1 MQVSMYNTN
10 QQKFESQ
17 KSNRS
22 TSSTASMKN
31 YSTYSLTT
39 NGKYKYLSRI
49 DNTLIYIDASDDYKD
64 AIKDIIKELG
74 Y

>member
-1 MQVSMYNTN
+1 
-10 QQKFESQ
+10 
-17 KSNRS
+17 
-22 TSSTASMKN
+22 MKN